1 MGGPHFRSFET
12 LSFDCYGTLIDWET
26 GIRTA
31 LAGWAV
37 RNGVSLD
44 DVIER
49 FGALE
54 SQIQTE
60 MPSRLYPDVLAEVLR
75 RMGHTTDEEAERFG
89 ASVGDWP
96 PFSDSTAALKK
107 LKQRYKLAILS
118 NVDRASFAR
127 SNELLGVEF
136 DLIVTAE
143 DVGSYKPDPRNFQVL
158 FERLALA
165 DRASLLHVAQSLYH
179 DHEPAL
185 ALGLHT
191 VWINRAS
198 GGATPPPATS
208 VQPTW
213 TFPSLAA
220 FAEAVFKDG

>member
-1 MGGPHFRSFET
+1 VNPLRRFES

-31 LAGWAV
+31 LTDWAAS
-37 RNGVSLD
+37 NGVSLD
-44 DVIER
+44 EVIAR
-49 FGALE
+49 FGAIE
-54 SQIQTE
+54 SQVQKE
-60 MPSRLYPDVLAEVLR
+60 DPSRLYPAVLAEVLR
-75 RMGHTTDEEAERFG
+75 RMGKTSNEEAERFG

-96 PFSDSTAALKK
+96 PFPDSVAVLQK

-118 NVDRASFAR
+118 NVDRASFGR
-127 SNELLGVEF
+127 SNALLGVEF

-143 DVGSYKPDPRNFQVL
+143 DVGSYKPDPRNFKAL
-158 FERLALA
+158 FERLDLA
-165 DRASLLHVAQSLYH
+165 DRSSLLHVAQSLYH

-198 GGATPPPATS
+198 RGATPPPATS